1 LLLSPGRRKWPLARI
16 ARLLLMRCCSGGI
29 GQATA
34 RLLASRGIN
43 IAVHYH
49 TKRDVAIALV
59 AELSSLGV
67 HAAAFRAD
75 LGDYDA
81 VRKMHAEVVQ
91 TLGHPD
97 ILYHNGA
104 RAGTMLGIQ
113 GTIDGVG
120 LEEFESTW
128 RVNSGSAYLVSGR
141 DRSSNL
147 VANGRGLLSS

>member
-1 LLLSPGRRKWPLARI
+1 
-16 ARLLLMRCCSGGI
+16 MRCCSGGI

-34 RLLASRGIN
+34 RLLASRGIS

-67 HAAAFRAD
+67 RAAPFHAD

-104 RAGTMLGIQ
+104 RAGTTLGIQ
-113 GTIDGVG
+113 GKIDGVG

-128 RVNSGSAYLVSGR
+128 RVNTGSAYLVSRRGQ
-141 DRSSNL
+141 SSNL
-147 VANGRGLLSS
+147 IIFGSQSTWFVI